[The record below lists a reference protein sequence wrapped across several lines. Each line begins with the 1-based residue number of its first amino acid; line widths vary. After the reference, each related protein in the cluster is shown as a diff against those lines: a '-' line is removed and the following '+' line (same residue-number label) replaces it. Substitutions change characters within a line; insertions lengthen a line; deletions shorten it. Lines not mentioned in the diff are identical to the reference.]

1 MFNIFRKKSE
11 APAELFFH
19 TDIHSHVIPGIDDG
33 SPSADISARLIQR
46 MKSWGLTRVIATPHV
61 TESTFENTPEI
72 MDQAMNTLKE
82 VLDARGIDIKLSHSA
97 EYRLDDLFG
106 REFASGNIS
115 PFPNDFLLVENSFI
129 QEPWGLDE
137 TLFDLKVKGYNPI
150 LAHPERYSYYHSK
163 KERYKK
169 LHNDGT
175 LFQINLLSLAGHYG
189 RDVRRAAEYLIEQGM
204 VDFIGSDL
212 HNERHADVIE
222 AYLSSKAY
230 LRDRD
235 ALRNSILNDTAFN

>member
-1 MFNIFRKKSE
+1 MFNFFRKKHDT
-11 APAELFFH
+11 PAELFFH

-33 SPSADISARLIQR
+33 SPSADVSAKLIKR
-46 MKSWGLTRVIATPHV
+46 MKSWGLTRLIATPHV

-72 MDQAMNTLKE
+72 MDKAMGTLKS
-82 VLDARGIDIKLSHSA
+82 VLQSQGIDIELSHSA

-106 REFASGNIS
+106 RQFADGNIS

-163 KERYKK
+163 KDRYKK

-175 LFQINLLSLAGHYG
+175 LFQVNLLSLAGHYG
-189 RDVRRAAEYLIEQGM
+189 RDVRRAAEYLIDQGM
-204 VDFIGSDL
+204 VDFIGTDL
-212 HNERHADVIE
+212 HNEHHADAIE
-222 AYLSSKAY
+222 AYLSSKDY
-230 LRDRD
+230 RRDRD
-235 ALRNSILNDTAFN
+235 ALQNAILNDTAFN

>member
-1 MFNIFRKKSE
+1 MFNLFRKKIDT
-11 APAELFFH
+11 PAELFFH

-33 SPSADISARLIQR
+33 SPSADISAELVKR
-46 MKSWGLTRVIATPHV
+46 MKSWGLTRLIATPHV
-61 TESTFENTPEI
+61 TESTFENTPET
-72 MDQAMNTLKE
+72 MDKAMETLKSE
-82 VLDARGIDIKLSHSA
+82 LLSRGIDIELSRSA

-106 REFASGNIS
+106 REFAAGNIS

-150 LAHPERYSYYHSK
+150 LAHPERYSYYHDK

-175 LFQINLLSLAGHYG
+175 LFQVNLLSLAGHYG
-189 RDVRRAAEYLIEQGM
+189 HDVRRAAEFLIKNDM
-204 VDFIGSDL
+204 VDFIGTDL
-212 HNERHADVIE
+212 HNERHADAIE
-222 AYLSSKAY
+222 AYLASKDY
-230 LRDRD
+230 VRDSA
-235 ALRNSILNDTAFN
+235 ALKGVILNDTAFN

>member
-1 MFNIFRKKSE
+1 MFNLFRKKINT
-11 APAELFFH
+11 PAELFFH

-33 SPSADISARLIQR
+33 SPSADISAELVKR
-46 MKSWGLTRVIATPHV
+46 MKSWGLNRLIATPHV

-72 MDQAMNTLKE
+72 MDKAMETLQSE
-82 VLDARGIDIKLSHSA
+82 LMSQGIDIELSHSA

-106 REFASGNIS
+106 REFAAGNIS

-150 LAHPERYSYYHSK
+150 LAHPERYMYYHSK

-189 RDVRRAAEYLIEQGM
+189 RDVRRTVDFLIEQGM
-204 VDFIGSDL
+204 VDFIGTDL
-212 HNERHADVIE
+212 HNERHADAIE
-222 AYLSSKAY
+222 AYLASKEY
-230 LRDRD
+230 RRDSA
-235 ALRNSILNDTAFN
+235 ALKGVILNDTAFN